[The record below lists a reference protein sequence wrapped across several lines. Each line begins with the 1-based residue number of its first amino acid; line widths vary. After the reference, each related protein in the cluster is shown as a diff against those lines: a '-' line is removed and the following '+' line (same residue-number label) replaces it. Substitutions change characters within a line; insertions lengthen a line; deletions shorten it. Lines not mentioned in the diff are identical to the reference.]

1 MAKRKS
7 KKTIPGKL
15 ERARRI
21 VVLCMRLARKKLRME
36 FVDLIAVHIVATLPA
51 SSMRRLVNGD
61 YGKPMKEA
69 MMLTLPFF
77 AGKRSRGALS

>member
-1 MAKRKS
+1 MLFRS
-7 KKTIPGKL
+7 
-15 ERARRI
+15 
-21 VVLCMRLARKKLRME
+21 E
-36 FVDLIAVHIVATLPA
+36 FVELIAVHIVATLPA